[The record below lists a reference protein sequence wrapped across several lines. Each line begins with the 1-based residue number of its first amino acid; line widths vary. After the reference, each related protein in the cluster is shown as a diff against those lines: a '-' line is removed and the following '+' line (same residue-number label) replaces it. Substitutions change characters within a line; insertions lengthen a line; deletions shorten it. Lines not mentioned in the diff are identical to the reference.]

1 MATPAAC
8 VLAGHGNDDAVS
20 AGFIGCESRATLIR
34 MGVRTVVGSAYC
46 VCFTHLDDPDDTEHR
61 AEHLPHTDKSECID

>member
-20 AGFIGCESRATLIR
+20 AGFLGL
-34 MGVRTVVGSAYC
+34 VRIEGHVDTDGGEDGGGQC
-46 VCFTHLDDPDDTEHR
+46 VLCMLY
-61 AEHLPHTDKSECID
+61 ASG